1 VRVLWVPH
9 CNCQVQRLLGVLV
22 DRGLGHPIGAP
33 IRICFA
39 QILRGSRFE
48 PAKLRCSRWSVVSQT
63 LLMIP
68 WRGTRGSDFVK
79 SRSHLNLLRTCD
91 VAAVVPDEAT
101 AHSQPHRFQGAQSF
115 HLQLSVLSGK
125 IHQSCGAYTRTA
137 ASCSLFFGAAT

>member
-1 VRVLWVPH
+1 MRGAYTIGAPSIFVNRNGLGRYPEFRDQGVGGSNPLSPTNSFQSLRILAYLESEPLVRVLWVPH

-63 LLMIP
+63 LLINDP
-68 WRGTRGSDFVK
+68 LAW
-79 SRSHLNLLRTCD
+79 H
-91 VAAVVPDEAT
+91 
-101 AHSQPHRFQGAQSF
+101 QGIGF
-115 HLQLSVLSGK
+115 HE
-125 IHQSCGAYTRTA
+125 I
-137 ASCSLFFGAAT
+137 SLTS